1 LVIGATNRR
10 DFIDPAL
17 LRSGRIELH
26 LMIDLPDQDSRR
38 AILEV
43 HNRDRPLSANLDLA
57 TFAERTESWNGADL
71 AFLSNRAAIFAIR
84 RHQLDNS
91 NLLENLKIT
100 TEDFEQAFAEILEQ
114 H

>member
-1 LVIGATNRR
+1 
-10 DFIDPAL
+10 
-17 LRSGRIELH
+17 
-26 LMIDLPDQDSRR
+26 
-38 AILEV
+38 
-43 HNRDRPLSANLDLA
+43 LSTNLDLGI
-57 TFAERTESWNGADL
+57 FAERTESWNGADL

-84 RHQLDNS
+84 RHQLDDS